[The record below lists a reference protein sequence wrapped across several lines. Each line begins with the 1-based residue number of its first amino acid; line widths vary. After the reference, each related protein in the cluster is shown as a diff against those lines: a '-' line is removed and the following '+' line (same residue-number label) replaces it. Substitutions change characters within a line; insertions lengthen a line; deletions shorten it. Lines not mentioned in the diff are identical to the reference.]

1 MNLKYHNDININF
14 NVTTKL
20 FNNNFNNKLT
30 TRKGKITETEMQNIL

>member
-1 MNLKYHNDININF
+1 MNLKYQNDIDINF

-30 TRKGKITETEMQNIL
+30 TRKLDLTETEMQNIL